1 MATKRLKKEDRE
13 RINALGKR
21 IEKIILKEKG
31 YKSLDAFSLEFHD
44 EITKPTLYQLC
55 AGKRD
60 MKFSTLLGLG
70 RALEVKLEDLLK
82 GI

>member
-1 MATKRLKKEDRE
+1 MATKRFKKEDRE
-13 RINALGKR
+13 RIKALGKR
-21 IEKIILKEKG
+21 VEKIILKEKG

-55 AGKRD
+55 EGKRD
-60 MKFSTLLGLG
+60 MKFSTLRGLS
-70 RALEVKLEDLLK
+70 RALEVKLDDLLK

>member
-13 RINALGKR
+13 RIKALGKR

-55 AGKRD
+55 EGKRD
-60 MKFSTLLGLG
+60 MKFSTLLGLSP
-70 RALEVKLEDLLK
+70 
-82 GI
+82 

>member
-1 MATKRLKKEDRE
+1 MPTKRLSRVDRQKLE
-13 RINALGKR
+13 ALGRR
-21 IEKIILKEKG
+21 IEKIILKDRG
-31 YKSLDAFSLEFHD
+31 YRSLDEFSLEFHD

-60 MKFSTLLGLG
+60 MKISTLFGLS
-70 RALEVKLEDLLK
+70 RALEIPAHELIK